1 MVFST
6 CYRDVLSGTPRK
18 KNRNKKIK
26 LPDQIRFILK
36 HIYKGELTCRV
47 LKKLAIL
54 LTLGIRIP
62 DCYFFLTPILKRM
75 LTNTF
80 FGVLKLAWFAN
91 ESKLKQIV
99 QCSRRFI
106 TKESAITDPP
116 NEI

>member
-18 KNRNKKIK
+18 KTAIKKIK

-62 DCYFFLTPILKRM
+62 DWYFFLTPILKRM
-75 LTNTF
+75 LTDTF
-80 FGVLKLAWFAN
+80 FWGFKISV
-91 ESKLKQIV
+91 V
-99 QCSRRFI
+99 C
-106 TKESAITDPP
+106 
-116 NEI
+116 

>member
-6 CYRDVLSGTPRK
+6 CYRDVLSGTPQRK
-18 KNRNKKIK
+18 TAIKKIK

-62 DCYFFLTPILKRM
+62 DWYFFFNANTQENVDRYIL
-75 LTNTF
+75 LGF
-80 FGVLKLAWFAN
+80 
-91 ESKLKQIV
+91 
-99 QCSRRFI
+99 
-106 TKESAITDPP
+106 
-116 NEI
+116 